1 MKTIVFVQSK
11 LDKFYNVTKGKLDT
25 PAHFFLGGI
34 DLSVAV

>member
-11 LDKFYNVTKGKLDT
+11 LEKFSSRANLAPQTK
-25 PAHFFLGGI
+25 FSGGI